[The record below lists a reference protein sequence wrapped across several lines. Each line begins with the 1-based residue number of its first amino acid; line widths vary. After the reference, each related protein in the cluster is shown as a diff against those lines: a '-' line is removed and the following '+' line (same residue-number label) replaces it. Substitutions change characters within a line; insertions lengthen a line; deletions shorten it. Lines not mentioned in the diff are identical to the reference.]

1 MSKPDNGVSCRYQ
14 ESLDSVWYLT
24 IYGSAMSPKA
34 PTGQQFGET
43 LDTRPGWLLPI
54 LDVAAAADAFIKPV
68 DPPPYRV
75 LWFRIDREYNLIG
88 FGRD

>member
-1 MSKPDNGVSCRYQ
+1 MSKPENGVSCRYQ
-14 ESLDSVWYLT
+14 EALNGTWYLT
-24 IYGSAMSPKA
+24 VYGAVGSPPLA
-34 PTGQQFGET
+34 GNWSGDM
-43 LDTRPGWLLPI
+43 LDLRPEWLLPI

-75 LWFRIDREYNLIG
+75 LWFRIDHEYNLIG